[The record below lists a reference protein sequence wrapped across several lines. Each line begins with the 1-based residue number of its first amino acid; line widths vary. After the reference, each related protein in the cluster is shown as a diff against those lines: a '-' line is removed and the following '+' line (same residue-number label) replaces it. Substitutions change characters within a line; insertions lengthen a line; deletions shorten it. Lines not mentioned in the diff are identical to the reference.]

1 MGRKGGGERGK
12 PIHSKGWL
20 DTVDRH
26 RAKVRDQPAN
36 SRSEEG
42 TKPGIK
48 INVKGGPVVRGLQQ
62 SVSLLLM
69 PYGKLFLMN
78 ADHWYFWETHE
89 DKGQGQSCLV

>member
-1 MGRKGGGERGK
+1 M
-12 PIHSKGWL
+12 
-20 DTVDRH
+20 DRH

-48 INVKGGPVVRGLQQ
+48 INVKGGPVVRGQ

-78 ADHWYFWETHE
+78 ADH
-89 DKGQGQSCLV
+89 